1 MKHILLSALS
11 LLLFITA
18 CNTKDNST
26 KQLQDE
32 VIAIHDEVMPMMATF
47 AHTSIK
53 IDSILN
59 NWETIKLEN
68 PEIDTA
74 EQKAKLI
81 NLKNEIEASTD
92 AMNDWMH
99 ELNLDFESMSETEA
113 QEYLQKERLKVQD
126 IDTRFKAVAEESTSV
141 LNIFNK

>member
-1 MKHILLSALS
+1 MKPILLSALS
-11 LLLFITA
+11 MFLFITA

-26 KQLQDE
+26 KQLQAE
-32 VIAIHDEVMPMMATF
+32 VIAIHDEVMPMMGTF

-68 PEIDTA
+68 PKIDTA

-81 NLKNEIEASTD
+81 KLKTEIEASND

-99 ELNLDFESMSETEA
+99 ELNLDFESMSETET
-113 QEYLQKERLKVQD
+113 QEYLQNERLKVQD
-126 IDTRFKAVAEESTSV
+126 IDIRFKAVAEESTSV
-141 LNIFNK
+141 LSIFNK

>member
-1 MKHILLSALS
+1 MKPILLSALS

-18 CNTKDNST
+18 CNEKDNST
-26 KQLQDE
+26 KQLQNE
-32 VIAIHDEVMPMMATF
+32 VIAIHDEVMPMMSTF

-68 PEIDTA
+68 SEIDTA
-74 EQKAKLI
+74 EEKAKLI
-81 NLKNEIEASTD
+81 NLKNEIEASND

-99 ELNLDFESMSETEA
+99 ELNLDFESMSEAEA
-113 QEYLQKERLKVQD
+113 QEYLQNERLKVQE
-126 IDTRFKAVAEESTSV
+126 IDTRFKAVAEKSTSV
-141 LNIFNK
+141 LSIFNK

>member
-1 MKHILLSALS
+1 MKPILLSALS
-11 LLLFITA
+11 LLLFMTA
-18 CNTKDNST
+18 CTTKNDST

-32 VIAIHDEVMPMMATF
+32 VIAIHDEVMPMMGTF

-59 NWETIKLEN
+59 NWETIKLEI

-81 NLKNEIEASTD
+81 NLKSAIEASND

-99 ELNLDFESMSETEA
+99 ELNLDFENMSEAET
-113 QEYLQKERLKVQD
+113 QEYLQNERLKVQD
-126 IDTRFKAVAEESTSV
+126 IDKRFKSVAEESISV
-141 LNIFNK
+141 LNIYNK

>member
-1 MKHILLSALS
+1 MKPFLLSALS
-11 LLLFITA
+11 LLLFVTA
-18 CNTKDNST
+18 CTTKEDPN

-32 VIAIHDEVMPMMATF
+32 MIAIHDEVMPMMSTF

-81 NLKNEIEASTD
+81 QLRANIETSND

-99 ELNLDFESMSETEA
+99 NLNLDFENMSEEET
-113 QEYLQKERLKVQD
+113 QEYLQNERVKVQN
-126 IDTRFKAVAEESTSV
+126 IDSLFKTVADESTTV
-141 LNIFNK
+141 LSIYNK

>member
-68 PEIDTA
+68 PAIDTA

>member
-1 MKHILLSALS
+1 MKPILLSALS

-47 AHTSIK
+47 THTSIK

-59 NWETIKLEN
+59 NWETIKLEHS
-68 PEIDTA
+68 EIDTA
-74 EQKAKLI
+74 EQKAKLV
-81 NLKNEIEASTD
+81 NLKKEIEESND

-99 ELNLDFESMSETEA
+99 ELNLDRSEEHTSE
-113 QEYLQKERLKVQD
+113 LQSLMRISSAVFCLK
-126 IDTRFKAVAEESTSV
+126 KK
-141 LNIFNK
+141 NKTNT

>member
-1 MKHILLSALS
+1 MKPILLSALS

-68 PEIDTA
+68 SEIDTA

-81 NLKNEIEASTD
+81 KLKTEIEASTD

-99 ELNLDFESMSETEA
+99 ELNLDFESMSEAEA
-113 QEYLQKERLKVQD
+113 QEYLQNERLKVQD
-126 IDTRFKAVAEESTSV
+126 IDTRFKAVAEESASV
-141 LNIFNK
+141 LSIFNK

>member
-1 MKHILLSALS
+1 MKPFLLFALS
-11 LLLFITA
+11 LLLFIAA
-18 CNTKDNST
+18 CSTKDNST

-32 VIAIHDEVMPMMATF
+32 VIAIHDDVMPMMSTF

-59 NWETIKLEN
+59 NWETIAFEN

-74 EQKAKLI
+74 EQKAKLL
-81 NLKNEIEASTD
+81 NLKTEIEASND

-99 ELNLDFESMSETEA
+99 ELNLDFENMSKEET
-113 QEYLQKERLKVQD
+113 QEYLQNERLRVQD
-126 IDTRFKAVAEESTSV
+126 IDTRFKAVLEESKSV
-141 LNIFNK
+141 LSTFNK

>member
-1 MKHILLSALS
+1 MKPILLSALS
-11 LLLFITA
+11 LLLLITA

-47 AHTSIK
+47 THTSIK

-59 NWETIKLEN
+59 NWETIKLEHS
-68 PEIDTA
+68 EIDTT

-81 NLKNEIEASTD
+81 NLKKEIEASND

-99 ELNLDFESMSETEA
+99 ELNLDYESMSETET
-113 QEYLQKERLKVQD
+113 QEYLQNERLKVQD
-126 IDTRFKAVAEESTSV
+126 INTRFKTVAEESASV
-141 LNIFNK
+141 LSIFNK

>member
-1 MKHILLSALS
+1 MKPILLSALS

-68 PEIDTA
+68 SEIDTA

-81 NLKNEIEASTD
+81 KLKTEIEASND

-99 ELNLDFESMSETEA
+99 NLNLDYDNMSEAETH
-113 QEYLQKERLKVQD
+113 EYLQKERLKVQD
-126 IDTRFKAVAEESTSV
+126 IDTRFKVVAEESTTV
-141 LNIFNK
+141 LSLYNK